1 MPVIKFIAHDYLFS
15 LKCLASASLR
25 SFVDSH
31 KCLFPLIGST
41 NVPIIAYQC
50 GARNKLMALVCVL
63 VFDFAIR
70 NSTMTV
76 MTLCCRHL
84 VKINLSYNH
93 IETLAGFQ
101 AMRGSDFDLEQIEL
115 QGNKLQSISHVGLC
129 LQVCVYVQ
137 NASQ

>member
-1 MPVIKFIAHDYLFS
+1 
-15 LKCLASASLR
+15 
-25 SFVDSH
+25 
-31 KCLFPLIGST
+31 
-41 NVPIIAYQC
+41 
-50 GARNKLMALVCVL
+50 MALVCVL

-101 AMRGSDFDLEQIEL
+101 AMRGSGFDLEQIEL

-129 LQVCVYVQ
+129 LQVCVCSKCQSMKRKIHRALFVLVC
-137 NASQ
+137 